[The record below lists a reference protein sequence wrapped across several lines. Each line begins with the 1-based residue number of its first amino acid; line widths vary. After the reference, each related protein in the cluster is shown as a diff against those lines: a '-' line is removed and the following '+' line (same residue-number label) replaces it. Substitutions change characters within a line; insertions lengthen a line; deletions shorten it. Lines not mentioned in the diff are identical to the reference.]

1 MHAELPDCAIKAL
14 EEKGF
19 INGKYGDVPYEV
31 LHSWTSQDNTQ
42 CYDITFDSKQVASV
56 IVTPKAVTINIDLSG
71 WLRGMSRD
79 EIKMAQLMK
88 GFKVGQMAA
97 LSAAL
102 QAPVRVNLDYKG
114 LSRKLI
120 VTDDIVDA
128 AAQLFD
134 KE

>member
-1 MHAELPDCAIKAL
+1 
-14 EEKGF
+14 
-19 INGKYGDVPYEV
+19 
-31 LHSWTSQDNTQ
+31 
-42 CYDITFDSKQVASV
+42 
-56 IVTPKAVTINIDLSG
+56 
-71 WLRGMSRD
+71 MSRD